1 MKTFRLIIPRF
12 PYFNIYS
19 SVTMPP
25 LGAVSVAT
33 CLREFTDFDVEIID
47 ENNYKGKLDHHALQA
62 ERPAQFV
69 GFYGGLTSTVPR
81 LYEVARQYKEMGAV
95 TIAGGVHMHAL
106 PDEALDNG
114 IDYVLDGE
122 GEYRLP
128 QLLESLTKGSDLG
141 SIPGLVFR
149 RDGRT
154 VRTAK
159 QEPLSDLDGLPDP
172 DFGLLRNIKRKIKFI
187 PISRTRGC
195 NFSCEFCSVKQHLG
209 PCRSASPQAAYR
221 QFVRH
226 AQAGYKLFFV
236 VDDNFVQDADGTKQL
251 CRMLIDYKSRTG
263 KKLDIVVQVRADAA
277 RDTEMLELMKEA
289 GVTTLC
295 IGFESPI
302 EEDLR
307 NMKKGMSVRK
317 LEEYTGILHSYG
329 FYIHGMFIFGYPSF
343 KDSASRPAMSL
354 KERAECYLRFIRRCK
369 IDTIQV
375 MKPVPLP
382 GTVLRQRLEA
392 ENRVFPRNLVGWDKY
407 DGNWLCFQPDEGYS
421 AKDLQNYATWIMK
434 KVYHPWQIAKFLYL
448 IPNYPI
454 DLAFYTALETW
465 RGAGKYLRENPPS
478 ELLRQGLR
486 HHLRSAQGFARTTL
500 ANARRAVA
508 KRLRNAKLKS
518 VGSLIY
524 KSWKRGLAKKP
535 RNKAAASPADSAAEG
550 LRPPRQKPCP
560 GQVGDGCGNE

>member
-1 MKTFRLIIPRF
+1 
-12 PYFNIYS
+12 
-19 SVTMPP
+19 MPP
-25 LGAVSVAT
+25 LGPVSVAT
-33 CLREFTDFDVEIID
+33 CVHEYTDFDVEVID
-47 ENNYKGKLDHHALQA
+47 ENNYKGELDHSAIQA
-62 ERPAQFV
+62 QRPAEFV
-69 GFYGGLTSTVPR
+69 GFYGGLTSTIPR
-81 LYEVARQYKEMGAV
+81 LYTVAQEYKNMGAV

-128 QLLESLTKGSDLG
+128 NLLETLTRGRDVD
-141 SIPGLVFR
+141 SIPGLIFR

-154 VRTAK
+154 VRTIK
-159 QEPLSDLDGLPDP
+159 QEPLSDLNGLPDP
-172 DFGLLRNIKRKIKFI
+172 DFGLLKNLKRKVRFI
-187 PISRTRGC
+187 PVSRTRGC

-209 PCRSASPQAAYR
+209 PCRSGSPQATCR
-221 QFVRH
+221 QFVNH
-226 AQAGYKLFFV
+226 AEAGYKVFFV
-236 VDDNFVQDADGTKQL
+236 VDDNFVQDPDGTKEL
-251 CRMLIDYKSRTG
+251 CRMLIDYKKRTG
-263 KKLDIVVQVRADAA
+263 KKFDIVVQVRVDAA

-289 GVTTLC
+289 GVSTLC
-295 IGFESPI
+295 IGYESPI

-307 NMKKGMSVRK
+307 NMKKGMSVQK
-317 LEEYTGILHSYG
+317 LEEYTKILRSYG

-343 KDSASRPAMSL
+343 KDSTCRLTMSM
-354 KERAECYLRFIRRCK
+354 KERAECYLDFIRRCK

-392 ENRVFPRNLVGWDKY
+392 ENRVFPQSLVGWDKY
-407 DGNWLCFQPDEGYS
+407 DGNWLCFQPDEGHS

-465 RGAGKYLRENPPS
+465 RGVRKYFQENSLS
-478 ELLRQGLR
+478 ELLRRSLR
-486 HHLRSAQGFARTTL
+486 HHMRSSLGFAQTAL
-500 ANARRAVA
+500 ANARQAGA
-508 KRLRNAKLKS
+508 KKLRNAKLKS

-524 KSWKRGLAKKP
+524 KSWKRRFRKERFYDVLE
-535 RNKAAASPADSAAEG
+535 AATRWFQSGRAP
-550 LRPPRQKPCP
+550 Q
-560 GQVGDGCGNE
+560 